1 VLAISSR
8 YVAISFPF
16 LIIVFYIVQRFYLR
30 TSRQMRLLD
39 IEHKAPV
46 YSHFVETLNGL
57 ATIRA
62 FGWEAQATAMMHK
75 VLNDSQRPYYLLF
88 CLQAW
93 LVVVLNLI
101 TAVLAVIIISVTTS
115 LRESIGP
122 GYIGVSLTNILGF
135 STMIRGLVTAWVG
148 LEISIGAITRIRHFT
163 TVTKREGPS
172 YTPVQEDLQW
182 PREGRIEFRDVSGSY
197 GYVLGDR
204 FHGMW
209 LMMWSRSSDNVIS
222 DVSFSIRGGEKIA
235 LCGRTGRCVHSIT
248 RSSKSYTHTNLQPAA
263 NPR

>member
-1 VLAISSR
+1 
-8 YVAISFPF
+8 
-16 LIIVFYIVQRFYLR
+16 
-30 TSRQMRLLD
+30 MRLLD

-93 LVVVLNLI
+93 LVVVLNLV

-172 YTPVQEDLQW
+172 YTPVHADLEW
-182 PREGRIEFRDVSGSY
+182 PREGRIEYRGVSGSY
-197 GYVLGDR
+197 GYVLRGG
-204 FHGMW
+204 FHSIW
-209 LMMWSRSSDNVIS
+209 LTMWSRSSENVIS
-222 DVSFSIRGGEKIA
+222 DVSFSIKGGEKIA
-235 LCGRTGRCVHSIT
+235 LCGRTGRYVTGKGRT
-248 RSSKSYTHTNLQPAA
+248 RKLGLHGLQHELYTH
-263 NPR
+263 